1 MEVKMIK
8 KELMY
13 EDIQI
18 GDTDSFTKRLLSM
31 ILYNLPD
38 LLVTLIRFT
47 LIQSMRRRHLLK
59 KESPMAF
66 YQVVLFLLYLE

>member
-1 MEVKMIK
+1 MNVKLIK

-18 GDTDSFTKRLLSM
+18 GDTDSFTKKLLSM

-38 LLVTLIRFT
+38 LLVILIRYT

-59 KESPMAF
+59 KELPMAF